1 MSIPSAGGASA
12 ATLTLPGGS
21 LALRPT
27 APRVNRLA
35 RLPVAAKA
43 IAVTAVGLVALTLIL
58 AATVVSTVTQDAQRG
73 ATQRIETAMLL
84 AWELVLNEG
93 SAFKVDGTVMTA
105 DKAVLN
111 DRPEIFAKLRGA
123 GDAVA
128 GIYAGDVPITTMIA
142 DRAAAGAR
150 LGPAAHD
157 AIARGATYRG
167 EIELADGAYMAA
179 YDPIK
184 DANGRV
190 IGALFVGLSKK
201 SLLAGAAAVR
211 DQIMLYGGGI
221 AAAVLVLSFVMLR
234 RLLAPITDLTAVTRR
249 IVAGEAIADVP
260 GSARRDDVGELARGI
275 ESLAR
280 DAARKRELEA
290 DAEARR
296 LALEADKQ
304 RGHRQMVA
312 ALEGEIDRELPKI
325 TALAGRMATAAGALV
340 DASQHASAECVA
352 VRDSAEQAARDA
364 SLVASAAEELSRS
377 ITEIA
382 ARVSDTTEATTR
394 AVDTAETISAR
405 GRQLAERVDEIG
417 RFSDMITRIA
427 NQTSLLALNATIEA
441 ARAGEAGQG
450 FAVVASEVKNLS
462 TQTARATEEIRD
474 QIARIQEVAAAVTA
488 GMEDIRAV
496 IGRLDESSSA
506 VAAAVE
512 QQRAATGDIAR
523 SVHEST
529 SGIASVSDG
538 IGRLASLAGAVHEHA
553 EGVSKVSQGIRT
565 EADAL
570 SGATKAILHASVG

>member
-12 ATLTLPGGS
+12 ATFTLPGGS

-27 APRVNRLA
+27 APRVSRLA

-43 IAVTAVGLVALTLIL
+43 IAVTAVGLVALTLTL

-73 ATQRIETAMLL
+73 AAQRIETAMLL

-128 GIYAGDVPITTMIA
+128 GLYAGDVPITTMIA
-142 DRAAAGAR
+142 DRAAAEAR

-201 SLLAGAAAVR
+201 SLLAGAVAVR

-249 IVAGEAIADVP
+249 IVSGAAVADVP

-304 RGHRQMVA
+304 RAHRQMVTS
-312 ALEGEIDRELPKI
+312 LETEIDRELPKI
-325 TALAGRMATAAGALV
+325 TALAGRMTTAADALV

-405 GRQLAERVDEIG
+405 GRQLAERVDDIG

-441 ARAGEAGQG
+441 ARAGAAGQG
-450 FAVVASEVKNLS
+450 FAVVASEVKGLA
-462 TQTARATEEIRD
+462 TQTARATEEIRE

-488 GMEDIRAV
+488 GMADIRAV

-570 SGATKAILHASVG
+570 SGATKAILHASAG